1 MSGKPV
7 MSEQPV
13 MDDALKTTIDKAMT
27 ELFDKYSTKDITFHK
42 LTKKY
47 IADKHGWNTEELY
60 DIEYFGD
67 FVENIFY
74 GTIKKD
80 IVETICTHTHK
91 FALYVENNIQQD
103 KINEYSEQL
112 PDNRQ
117 ISREWY
123 YDEDFYNDWNNNT
136 TGYTTEY
143 KQAFILSLIVPEL
156 SIPYFYEDNAED
168 YPNVVKINYGAVK
181 INLGNDLSD
190 VYPRHTIA
198 NLINDF
204 KVLENQ
210 GKSDTEIKTI
220 IYAKYALYGDII
232 DQILKNKKKNIYEI
246 LDILLVKNFEMKLSA
261 INLYLLYGFYNFI
274 SGSNTTTG
282 GGGNQG
288 GSNTT
293 SDTTG
298 GGDTTPNANPN
309 PNDGDDGKE
318 MSNVI
323 IRF

>member
-1 MSGKPV
+1 MSG
-7 MSEQPV
+7 QPV

-123 YDEDFYNDWNNNT
+123 YNKEFYNGWDDNT
-136 TGYTTEY
+136 PEEY

-156 SIPYFYEDNAED
+156 SIPYFYEDNTED
-168 YPNVVKINYGAVK
+168 YPNAVKINYGAVK
-181 INLGNDLSD
+181 INLGNDLSE

-204 KVLENQ
+204 KELE
-210 GKSDTEIKTI
+210 KRETSDEEIKTI
-220 IYAKYALYGDII
+220 IYGKYALDGDII
-232 DQILKNKKKNIYEI
+232 DKILEI
-246 LDILLVKNFEMKLSA
+246 AKL
-261 INLYLLYGFYNFI
+261 
-274 SGSNTTTG
+274 
-282 GGGNQG
+282 
-288 GSNTT
+288 
-293 SDTTG
+293 
-298 GGDTTPNANPN
+298 PP
-309 PNDGDDGKE
+309 K
-318 MSNVI
+318 
-323 IRF
+323 

>member
-1 MSGKPV
+1 

-42 LTKKY
+42 LTKY

-60 DIEYFGD
+60 DIEYFGA

-80 IVETICTHTHK
+80 IVETITHTHK

-156 SIPYFYEDNAED
+156 SIPYFYEDNAE
-168 YPNVVKINYGAVK
+168 
-181 INLGNDLSD
+181 
-190 VYPRHTIA
+190 
-198 NLINDF
+198 
-204 KVLENQ
+204 
-210 GKSDTEIKTI
+210 I
-220 IYAKYALYGDII
+220 IL
-232 DQILKNKKKNIYEI
+232 
-246 LDILLVKNFEMKLSA
+246 M
-261 INLYLLYGFYNFI
+261 
-274 SGSNTTTG
+274 
-282 GGGNQG
+282 
-288 GSNTT
+288 
-293 SDTTG
+293 
-298 GGDTTPNANPN
+298 
-309 PNDGDDGKE
+309 
-318 MSNVI
+318 
-323 IRF
+323 